1 MRVRRFSRFA
11 IGTAALALIAVLLF
25 GVSVTSAQKGSKKPP
40 PPSGDQ
46 SPPTTPTNLV
56 VSDVTRTSVRL
67 SWQPST
73 DNGTFS
79 YTVRVKNLRTSGI
92 LSATVAGPSTTYT
105 PTFLSPDTPYSF
117 VVSAVDSSFN
127 RSGDSN
133 VATVNTLPDTTPPT
147 TPVLEASVL
156 GPSKVQLTWTRSTDD
171 IPNRCCLSSL
181 EMNGV
186 PLTQHI
192 NPALAPQGKVS
203 VIIRHLIPGSTNTFA
218 VKVGDF
224 SGNFAS
230 SNSVTLTNEPS
241 SDTTPPT
248 APINLHLIRDD
259 TCGEI
264 WIGWTESTDETDS
277 QDEIDYEIYVNGV
290 LSPLGVAVGV
300 NFDFV
305 YGNINTDNVFTVIA
319 VDRSGNSSPAS
330 APLRL
335 FLPC

>member
-1 MRVRRFSRFA
+1 MSVRSISRFA
-11 IGTAALALIAVLLF
+11 IGTAALALIGALLF
-25 GVSVTSAQKGSKKPP
+25 SGSVTSAQKGFKRPP
-40 PPSGDQ
+40 PPPGDQ

-56 VSDVTRTSVRL
+56 VSAVTRTSVNL

-73 DNGTFS
+73 DSGTFS
-79 YTVRVKNLRTSGI
+79 YKVRVKNLRTSSTI
-92 LSATVAGPSTTYT
+92 NATVNGTATYT
-105 PTFLSPDTPYSF
+105 PSFLSPDTPYSF
-117 VVSAVDSSFN
+117 VVYAVDSNLN

-133 VATVNTLPDTTPPT
+133 VANVNTLPDTTPPT
-147 TPVLEASVL
+147 TPVLETSVL

-171 IPNRCCLSSL
+171 LPNRCCLSSI
-181 EMNGV
+181 EMNGA

-192 NPALAPQGKVS
+192 NPALAPQGKLS
-203 VIIRHLIPGSTNTFA
+203 VIIRHLTPGSTNTFV

-230 SNSVTLTNEPS
+230 SNSTTATTEPS

-248 APINLHLIRDD
+248 APTNLHLIRDD

-264 WIGWTESTDETDS
+264 WIGWTEATDETDS

-305 YGNINTDNVFTVIA
+305 YGDVGTESVITVKA
-319 VDRSGNSSPAS
+319 VDRSGNTSPAS

-335 FLPC
+335 FLGC